1 MKSQNQ
7 RILAHLRISPIDPM
21 QALKYAGCM
30 RLGARIWDLREAG
43 HRIDDRMKKVTNRRG
58 ETCHVKQYWLLKE
71 AK

>member
-1 MKSQNQ
+1 VKSQNE
-7 RILAHLRISPIDPM
+7 RILAHLRIAPINQL

-58 ETCHVKQYWLLKE
+58 EICHVKEYWLLPE